1 MPFGLHLTSHT
12 GFSCPLNA
20 TILVIVSIDHNLVVA
35 SAEAD
40 NRYLGGAADPETG
53 SNATE

>member
-20 TILVIVSIDHNLVVA
+20 TILVIVSIDHNLAVV